1 MHESV
6 QRLGA
11 IVPLRGCNF
20 PMHLR
25 ELRGPLIA
33 TFGLALALELSIRA
47 VAGLGLATLV
57 RGEIHGFDRLNRGD
71 DVALQGG

>member
-1 MHESV
+1 
-6 QRLGA
+6 
-11 IVPLRGCNF
+11 
-20 PMHLR
+20 MHLR